1 MQSDA
6 TAHSVSQPLEITA
19 SATGKLRVGDREFRC
34 AFGVNG
40 ITDADSKTEGDG
52 KTPAGR
58 WKLRYVM
65 YRADR
70 RSCPKTRLPVTTI
83 SFSDGWCDDPAHPS
97 YNCPVR
103 LPFKG
108 SHEKLWRDDVLYN
121 IVVVLG
127 HNDSPPVPGK
137 GSAIFMHI
145 AKPDYSGTE
154 GCIALAEQDLE
165 TLLGLAQYDT
175 YISIEQ

>member
-1 MQSDA
+1 MQSEA
-6 TAHSVSQPLEITA
+6 LAHSPSQPFEIET
-19 SATGKLRVGDREFRC
+19 SSDGILRVGDHEFRC
-34 AFGVNG
+34 AFGSNG
-40 ITDADSKTEGDG
+40 IIDADSKTEGDG

-58 WKLRYVM
+58 WQLRYVM

-70 RSCPKTRLPVTTI
+70 RPCPRTKLPVTTI
-83 SFSDGWCDDPAHPS
+83 SFSDGWCDDPEHPD

-103 LPFKG
+103 LPFKA
-108 SHEKLWRDDVLYN
+108 SHERLWREDGLYN

-127 HNDSPPVPGK
+127 HNDAPPVPGK

-154 GCIALAEQDLE
+154 GCVALSEKDLE
-165 TLLGLAQYDT
+165 TLLGLVRYET
-175 YISIEQ
+175 FITITK

>member
-6 TAHSVSQPLEITA
+6 IAHEISQPLEITA
-19 SATGKLRVGDREFRC
+19 SADGVLRVGDHEFRC

-40 ITDADSKTEGDG
+40 IIDAHSKTEGDG

-65 YRADR
+65 YRSDR
-70 RSCPKTRLPVTTI
+70 KPCPRTKLPATTI
-83 SFSDGWCDDPAHPS
+83 SFSDGWCDDPDHPS

-103 LPFKG
+103 LPFNG
-108 SHEKLWRDDVLYN
+108 GHEKLWRDDNLYN

-127 HNDSPPVPGK
+127 HNDDPPVPGK

-154 GCIALAEQDLE
+154 GCIALSEQDLE
-165 TLLGLAQYDT
+165 TLLGLVQYET
-175 YISIEQ
+175 YICISQ